1 MLLAQATEEATF
13 RRETRT
19 ATFSIDAADNHLKRK
34 WAFAS
39 NYVTDEVF
47 RIKKQK
53 KMDYD

>member
-53 KMDYD
+53 KVDYD